1 MDLSNL
7 IPDKSQ
13 EWIIKSN
20 FVQFKKLVNIPC
32 CYIQS
37 GVVYV
42 FLDARITKQI
52 LKLTNHLIKSG
63 YKFYFTT
70 PLATNPAG
78 VQDLESEVI
87 RNYLLSYANPHF
99 HKGFKKMDFD
109 LIKNMVDWCEETNN
123 FHLVKEIYNSVNKEI
138 QRYWFDYYS
147 NQELWNYTQEIRD
160 IFNSLW
166 RDIQISKIL

>member
-7 IPDKSQ
+7 IPDRSQ

-20 FVQFKKLVNIPC
+20 LLQFKKLVNIPC
-32 CYIQS
+32 CHIQS

-42 FLDARITKQI
+42 FLDARIHKQI

-70 PLATNPAG
+70 PKASNPSGVENLA
-78 VQDLESEVI
+78 SEII
-87 RNYLLSYANPHF
+87 RHYFISYANLEF
-99 HKGFKKMDFD
+99 YRGFKKMNFD
-109 LIKNMVDWCEETNN
+109 LIKNMVDFTEETDS
-123 FHLVKEIYNSVNKEI
+123 FHLVKDIYEKVNKEV
-138 QRYWFDYYS
+138 QRNWYDYYAGKDMWYYS
-147 NQELWNYTQEIRD
+147 QEIRE